1 MNKEKT
7 DNEILEKILNEIDNM
22 SQKEMEKLE
31 VNAEEFLQK
40 LNQGY

>member
-31 VNAEEFLQK
+31 VNAEEFLHK

>member
-22 SQKEMEKLE
+22 SQEEMEKLE
-31 VNAEEFLQK
+31 VNGQEFLK
-40 LNQGY
+40 IE